1 MKKQIV
7 IPVLLLL
14 TLLPL
19 VLTACQR
26 ADSRFVGSY
35 QAVLPSATTD
45 GRRVTL
51 ALNEDN
57 SAVLTNDF
65 MDGQTPVRESGTWD
79 STEDTVAV
87 ILTESGDKPLEP
99 EVKITFQLFEDRL
112 FVMEFEP
119 ADYFPS
125 AGLQLKKL

>member
-14 TLLPL
+14 TVLPL
-19 VLTACQR
+19 ILTACSG

-51 ALNEDN
+51 SLNDDN
-57 SAVLTNDF
+57 TAVITNDY

-79 STEDTVAV
+79 STEETVAV
-87 ILTESGDKPLEP
+87 ILTDSGDEPLEQ
-99 EVKITFQLFEDRL
+99 EVRITFQLFEDRL
-112 FVMEFEP
+112 FVMDFEP
-119 ADYFPS
+119 ANYFPS

>member
-1 MKKQIV
+1 MRKYAV
-7 IPVLLLL
+7 ISFLLSL

-19 VLTACQR
+19 ILTACQG

-51 ALNEDN
+51 TLNDDN
-57 SAVLTNDF
+57 TATLTNDY
-65 MDGQTPVRESGTWD
+65 MDGQTPVRDSGTWD

-87 ILTESGDKPLEP
+87 VFTESGGEPLDQ

-112 FVMEFEP
+112 FVMDFEP
-119 ADYFPS
+119 ADYLPS

>member
-1 MKKQIV
+1 MKRDLFTA
-7 IPVLLLL
+7 LLLCL
-14 TLLPL
+14 SLLSL
-19 VLTACQR
+19 ILTACQG
-26 ADSRFVGSY
+26 ADSRFVGNY

-51 ALNEDN
+51 TLNDDN
-57 SAVLTNDF
+57 TASLTNDY

-87 ILTESGDKPLEP
+87 ILTETGGEP
-99 EVKITFQLFEDRL
+99 REQEVKITFQLFEDRL
-112 FVMEFEP
+112 FVMDFEP